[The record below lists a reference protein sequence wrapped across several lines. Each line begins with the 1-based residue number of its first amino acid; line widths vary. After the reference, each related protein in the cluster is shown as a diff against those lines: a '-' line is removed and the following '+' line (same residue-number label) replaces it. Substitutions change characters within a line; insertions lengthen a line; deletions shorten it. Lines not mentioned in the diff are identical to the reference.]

1 MIIFMYILAAILDFS
16 LIFGT
21 CPTRLV
27 LPIRIT
33 VPGVYADLLTKFHPS
48 WSKKNGISFLEYFYG
63 IGIPTIKVDFLFDF

>member
-33 VPGVYADLLTKFHPS
+33 VPGVYGDLLTKFHPS
-48 WSKKNGISFLEYFYG
+48 ALKENENFKLAVWASRLH
-63 IGIPTIKVDFLFDF
+63 